1 MAVLRRR
8 LHKLT
13 SSGYQTIHY
22 ETDSFA
28 VKMANGA
35 NLETTMG
42 QKQDIATAI
51 NTGNIGGQSVN
62 YANSAGSA
70 NSANTA
76 GNADT
81 VDGVHVNTDPG
92 SYGLKPAAAG
102 SSDITAGS
110 TGLANG
116 HIYLVYE

>member
-22 ETDSFA
+22 ETDSFV

-35 NLETTMG
+35 NLETTMS
-42 QKQDIATAI
+42 QKQDAATAI
-51 NTGNIGGQSVN
+51 NTSNIGGQSVN

-70 NSANTA
+70 NSA

-102 SSDITAGS
+102 SGDITAGS

>member
-35 NLETTMG
+35 NLETTMS
-42 QKQDIATAI
+42 QKQDAATAI

-70 NSANTA
+70 NSA

-81 VDGVHVNTDPG
+81 VDGLHGNTDPG
-92 SYGLKPAAAG
+92 SYGLKPTAAG
-102 SSDITAGS
+102 TNDMTPGS
-110 TGLANG
+110 TGLSTG